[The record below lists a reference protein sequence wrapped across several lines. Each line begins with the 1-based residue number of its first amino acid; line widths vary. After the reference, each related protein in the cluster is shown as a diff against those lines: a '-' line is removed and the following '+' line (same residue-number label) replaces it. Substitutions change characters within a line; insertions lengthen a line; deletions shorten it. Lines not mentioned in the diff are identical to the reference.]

1 MNIAIVGPDLIT
13 EYGGAENHAVNVIR
27 ELNKYYNVLYF
38 PDSANY
44 KEIRKRREDMMKRA
58 KELEDKGVK
67 ITKVFYTA
75 LVGNYNSKQ
84 IMKIYLQE
92 KIDLILSFDVINYSS
107 LRFIFDFSK
116 KGHVNFGIVLQGL
129 FDFNIHAFPYL
140 KSTIELVKISH
151 LPKIVLYGIYS
162 FFIRNVIIH
171 RLNNAKNLL
180 FTCIVNQNYYEN
192 AKLNAKNIE
201 ILRVQS
207 GIKNY
212 SDNKFKTIQNKNYQM
227 IYFARLGYNKG
238 IFDIPLI
245 MKEIIKSSDIKLMI
259 VGKFDGDNE
268 KVEFFHLL
276 DVYGLK
282 DKIIY
287 KGYLSDQQ
295 LFDELAKSKIMIY
308 PSHSDSFSLAIA
320 QALANNTPVVAYNI
334 AGLKIYDK
342 LNAVKLVKE
351 FDYKAL
357 ADEAVKI
364 LKMENT
370 ENLFDNSIDEFIN
383 QHSWNNL
390 AIEYK
395 NILDKYIET
404 GGN

>member
-1 MNIAIVGPDLIT
+1 MNIAIVGQDLIT
-13 EYGGAENHAVNVIR
+13 KYGGAENHAINVIR
-27 ELNKYYNVLYF
+27 ELNKYYNILYF
-38 PDSANY
+38 PDPAKY
-44 KEIRKRREDMMKRA
+44 KKIRKQREDMMKRV

-75 LVGNYNSKQ
+75 VVGNYNPKQ

-116 KGHVNFGIVLQGL
+116 KGHIKFGIVLQGL
-129 FDFNIHAFPYL
+129 FDFDIHALPYL

-151 LPKIVLYGIYS
+151 STRIVLYRIYH
-162 FFIRNVIIH
+162 FFIRNIFMH
-171 RLNNAKNLL
+171 SLNNAKNLL

-192 AKLNAKNIE
+192 AKLNVKNIE
-201 ILRVQS
+201 ILRVQN

-212 SDNKFKTIQNKNYQM
+212 SDNKFKIIQNKNYQM
-227 IYFARLGYNKG
+227 IYFARLSYNKG

-245 MKEIIKSSDIKLMI
+245 MKEIIKSSDIKLVI
-259 VGKFDGDNE
+259 VGKFTRDNE

-287 KGYLSDQQ
+287 KGYLNNQQ
-295 LFDELAKSKIMIY
+295 LFDEIAKSKIMIY

-320 QALANNTPVVAYNI
+320 QALANHTPVVTYNI
-334 AGLKIYDK
+334 AGLKIYK
-342 LNAVKLVKE
+342 KFSAVKMVNE

-370 ENLFDNSIDEFIN
+370 DHLFDNGIDEFIN
-383 QHSWNNL
+383 QHSWDNV
-390 AIEYK
+390 AREYK

-404 GGN
+404 DGN